1 MVLAIARDLG
11 RALELDPV
19 LGRLL
24 DHLLHLFP
32 QADRGMALLCEGDR
46 LVVRAQRSP
55 ARRPAGDFPYSR
67 TIVRRRWTTASAC

>member
-1 MVLAIARDLG
+1 MAIARDLG

-46 LVVRAQRSP
+46 LVVRASAPGAKVLTAISP
-55 ARRPAGDFPYSR
+55 TAEPSCAG
-67 TIVRRRWTTASAC
+67 RWTAASAS